1 MVPLPHHI
9 RGAVLHSH
17 QVGVVV
23 RRVGDRKR
31 AAGRYIAAAA
41 VVVEV
46 EGGSSAQVGLRSA
59 EEGRTALAAGEEQNA
74 AVLVLVLVAGLEVHM
89 RPSREEEGSSS
100 PAVEGFL
107 ARNLTCWSSVL
118 ENLLST
124 YSIYP
129 KNHGGKI

>member
-9 RGAVLHSH
+9 RGTVLHFH

-31 AAGRYIAAAA
+31 AAGRYAAAA

-46 EGGSSAQVGLRSA
+46 EGGSSAQVDLRSA

-74 AVLVLVLVAGLEVHM
+74 AVLVLVLVLVLVAGLENQYC
-89 RPSREEEGSSS
+89 SLEE
-100 PAVEGFL
+100 
-107 ARNLTCWSSVL
+107 
-118 ENLLST
+118 
-124 YSIYP
+124 
-129 KNHGGKI
+129 